1 MLTRRALL
9 AAAGAVAIPRGAL
22 AGQPVAAPIPPLPL
36 TIAVAAGDGGPVR
49 DAAWVDEQ
57 LAQAD
62 ALFTPLGIPLVR
74 VASRSLPAAHAQ
86 LETRADRDALAALL
100 EPKRINVFLVSSLRD
115 VDDPKLY
122 RMGVHW
128 RNRPRPAKRYV
139 IVAASARPTTLA
151 HELGH
156 YFNLDHSPVKD
167 NVMSYDRSGGPVF
180 FDDKQADR
188 MRAAARM
195 YVAGKL
201 LDAAPTP
208 PTSTAAPAEGSR

>member
-9 AAAGAVAIPRGAL
+9 AAAGSVALPRLAL
-22 AGQPVAAPIPPLPL
+22 AAQPAPAPIPPLPL
-36 TIAVAAGDGGPVR
+36 SIAVAAGDGGPVR
-49 DAAWVDEQ
+49 DAAWVEEQ
-57 LAQAD
+57 LAQAG

-86 LETRADRDALAALL
+86 LETRANRDALASFL
-100 EPKRINVFLVSSLRD
+100 EPKRINVFVISSLRD
-115 VDDPKLY
+115 VDDPRLY

-128 RNRPRPAKRYV
+128 RNRKQPGKRYV

-156 YFNLDHSPVKD
+156 YFSLDHSGVTD

-180 FDDKQADR
+180 FDDKQAER
-188 MRAAARM
+188 MRTAARM
-195 YVAGKL
+195 NVAGKL

-208 PTSTAAPAEGSR
+208 TPAPEGQAR